1 MNMKTSYEPSGRRA
15 DRSFASSHT
24 NTNTHHGNSVVKFSF
39 RIDHSVRA
47 PMGRAGASM
56 TADEQ
61 QACQD
66 LLAKQLN
73 MAEQSKESVL
83 KLEERLRDANR
94 MIQKR
99 LKMAELHKF

>member
-1 MNMKTSYEPSGRRA
+1 
-15 DRSFASSHT
+15 
-24 NTNTHHGNSVVKFSF
+24 
-39 RIDHSVRA
+39 
-47 PMGRAGASM
+47 MGRAGVSM

-73 MAEQSKESVL
+73 MAEQSKESML

-94 MIQKR
+94 MIQQG

>member
-1 MNMKTSYEPSGRRA
+1 
-15 DRSFASSHT
+15 
-24 NTNTHHGNSVVKFSF
+24 
-39 RIDHSVRA
+39 
-47 PMGRAGASM
+47 M

-73 MAEQSKESVL
+73 MAEQSKESML

-94 MIQKR
+94 MIQQG